1 MNVTTIFGQSIHEEL
16 TSKLH
21 SSYGQNQF
29 INSYDMTRDSNSN
42 EFKKV
47 TWAYYFNEE
56 SQLWSRDYFLKS
68 DCVRYHRNPNNEGN
82 TYIACISLSHTIS
95 IQYADKTLYFMSHEQ
110 RFNAG
115 YVYSLDE
122 HRWLDL
128 KVTDKHMFGD
138 LVLIRKAND
147 KMDYVAK
154 KYSTIYES
162 MISSLVRTR
171 NTISMSQCPSK
182 RFILLVT
189 FDHQDVVT
197 CSISNDRFLRTD
209 CRDFNVANH
218 IGTNE
223 LIHISH
229 NQAMR
234 LSRGH
239 RYNFTLTNGL
249 NMEFTY
255 NPMWHE
261 GIYYFDM
268 QSAETNGYVNRTCPI
283 CNSTLDA
290 QHDADVC
297 ARRNH
302 KNPRYDYHRDFS
314 VKQIQLEQKFVFKMG
329 VEIEKQSYLGSKHSN
344 VSIGQRFG
352 WKKERDGSLCGTIG
366 YELVSPCYP
375 LFTDDLINEAKEI
388 EQAFPNLIN
397 GNDHDLISH
406 SRGNSACGGHIHFSR
421 SYTSAKDTF
430 EMISGYIPLFYAI
443 YRKRSESDYCGAK
456 EKSRMKES
464 TEKMQAVRII
474 EDIVNPRIEFRIFPL
489 VKDIDQLQWRI
500 ELLRIMANNPTNR
513 FNEVANMLTDKES
526 DLYQHMAKEFSPSK
540 IKQRILDSI
549 DMAKRYDRDFYSFD
563 FSSITNAV
571 NNM

>member
-397 GNDHDLISH
+397 GNAHDLI
-406 SRGNSACGGHIHFSR
+406 
-421 SYTSAKDTF
+421 
-430 EMISGYIPLFYAI
+430 
-443 YRKRSESDYCGAK
+443 
-456 EKSRMKES
+456 
-464 TEKMQAVRII
+464 
-474 EDIVNPRIEFRIFPL
+474 
-489 VKDIDQLQWRI
+489 
-500 ELLRIMANNPTNR
+500 
-513 FNEVANMLTDKES
+513 
-526 DLYQHMAKEFSPSK
+526 
-540 IKQRILDSI
+540 
-549 DMAKRYDRDFYSFD
+549 
-563 FSSITNAV
+563 
-571 NNM
+571 

>member
-16 TSKLH
+16 SSRLH

-29 INSYDMTRDSNSN
+29 INAYDMPRDSNSN

-56 SQLWSRDYFLKS
+56 SNSWKRHFFLKS

-82 TYIACISLSHTIS
+82 TYIANISLSKTIS
-95 IQYADKTLYFMSHEQ
+95 IPYGDKTFYFMSHEQ

-115 YVYSLDE
+115 YVYSLDY
-122 HRWLDL
+122 HRYLDL
-128 KVTDKHMFGD
+128 KVNDKNLWGN

-147 KMDYVAK
+147 KMDYVVN
-154 KYSTIYES
+154 KYDSIYSS
-162 MISSLVRTR
+162 MSSSLIMSR
-171 NTISMSQCPSK
+171 NSISMSQCPTK
-182 RFILLVT
+182 RFSLYVSY
-189 FDHQDVVT
+189 DHEDVVT
-197 CSISNDRFLRTD
+197 CSISNNRFLKSD
-209 CRDFNVANH
+209 CRSYFVANDM
-218 IGTNE
+218 GNNE
-223 LIHISH
+223 EIFISH
-229 NQAMR
+229 SNAIRMGRGQAFTFTMVNGHDMR
-234 LSRGH
+234 
-239 RYNFTLTNGL
+239 FT
-249 NMEFTY
+249 F
-255 NPMWHE
+255 NPINHD

-268 QSAETNGYVNRTCPI
+268 QSAIVNGYVDLTCPI
-283 CNSTLDA
+283 CNSRLDA

-302 KNPRYDYHRDFS
+302 KNPRYDYHRDFN

-375 LFTDDLINEAKEI
+375 LFTDDLINEAKQI
-388 EQAFPNLIN
+388 ENEFPNLIN

-421 SYTSAKDTF
+421 SYTTARDTF

-443 YRKRSESDYCGAK
+443 YKKRSESDYCGAK

-500 ELLRIMANNPTNR
+500 GLLRIMAMNPTNR
-513 FNEVANMLTDKES
+513 FNEVCNMLTDKES
-526 DLYQHMAKEFSPSK
+526 DLYKHMAKEFAPSK

-549 DMAKRYDRDFYSFD
+549 EMAKRYDRDFSSFD
-563 FSSITNAV
+563 FSSIRNAV